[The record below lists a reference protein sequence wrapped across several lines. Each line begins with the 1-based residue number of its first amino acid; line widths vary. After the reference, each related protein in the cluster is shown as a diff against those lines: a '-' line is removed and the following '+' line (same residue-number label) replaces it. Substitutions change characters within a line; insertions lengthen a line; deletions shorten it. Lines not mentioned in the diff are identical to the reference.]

1 MEQDIV
7 VKSVLEF
14 FRVKSTAKAHDLL
27 FSFLYNFVPA
37 FIFAPYLF
45 FVGIKYNLIVLVC
58 MGLVL
63 FLVDLMHF
71 VKAMKKIKMNY

>member
-1 MEQDIV
+1 MV
-7 VKSVLEF
+7 VKGLLEF
-14 FRVKSTAKAHDLL
+14 FGVKPTAKAHDML
-27 FSFLYNFVPA
+27 FSFLYNFIPA

-45 FVGIKYNLIVLVC
+45 FVGVKYNLIVLVC

-71 VKAMKKIKMNY
+71 VKAMKKLR